1 MDKFTEALTELIKTT
16 VTADIKAT
24 IIKDALPDISADVQE
39 YACET
44 ASNEARHY
52 LKYELDLSD
61 EVSSAVDNWMDYN
74 LDVSDKV
81 DDYMQNADF
90 DTILINFFA
99 SASGRAVLLDTIR
112 EGLKKND

>member
-16 VTADIKAT
+16 VTADIKAA
-24 IIKDALPDISADVQE
+24 IIRDVLPTLDDDVRD
-39 YACET
+39 YANET
-44 ASNEARHY
+44 ASTEVKSY
-52 LKYELDLSD
+52 LKYDLDIS
-61 EVSSAVDNWMDYN
+61 EEIETAVDNWLEYN